1 MIRHL
6 LKLVWNRKRTN
17 GLIILEIFF
26 SFLVMFV
33 VGTLAIYFW
42 DNYRQPLGYSY
53 QNVWKISV
61 DMNASREGGREVDA
75 EDAAVLARLKIL
87 ERLLREIEALEPVE
101 SAAAAMVSPY
111 DQGGWTSR
119 EKLDGKDIDMEAD
132 FVTAGFAGVLGMEV
146 VAGRW
151 FQKSDEALAWDPIV
165 IDQDLARA
173 VYGDKDPIGRPFGE
187 PAPSEKP
194 RRVVGVVREFR
205 KSGELSGR
213 TNFMFQFLRLESPSW
228 APPGSIL
235 MRVRPGTPAVFEE
248 ELTALLQGVA
258 PEWSFRIKPL
268 SEVRRSTF
276 RMLLTPLAVGGIV
289 AFFLLLMVALGLL
302 GVLWQNLLQ
311 RTRELGLRRA
321 AGASRSAVHRQV
333 VYEQVIL
340 TSFGVLLGA
349 LVVVQ
354 IPILDLI
361 GFIRPQV
368 FAAGLF
374 FAMAAIYLL
383 SVLCAV
389 YPSTL
394 ASRVQPAEA
403 LRYE

>member
-1 MIRHL
+1 MTRHL
-6 LKLVWNRKRTN
+6 FKLVWNRKRTN
-17 GLIILEIFF
+17 GLMILEIFF
-26 SFLVMFV
+26 SFLVVFV
-33 VGTLAIYFW
+33 VSTLGIYFW
-42 DNYRQPLGYSY
+42 DNYRQSLGYDW
-53 QNVWKISV
+53 QNVWKVSV
-61 DMNASREGGREVDA
+61 DMGQGDQDDDA
-75 EDAAVLARLKIL
+75 MKAARLKTL
-87 ERLLREIEALEPVE
+87 DRLLKEVESLAPVE

-111 DQGGWTSR
+111 DQGGWTSGT
-119 EKLDGKDIDMEAD
+119 KINGKQVEMEAN
-132 FVTAGFAGVLGMEV
+132 TATDSFARVMGLEMVS
-146 VAGRW
+146 GRW
-151 FQKSDEALAWDPIV
+151 FQESDSALAWDPVV
-165 IDQDLARA
+165 IDQDLARE
-173 VYGDKDPIGRPFGE
+173 VYGGKDPVGQAFGE
-187 PAPSEKP
+187 PAPSERPK
-194 RRVVGVVREFR
+194 RVVGVVREFR
-205 KSGELSGR
+205 KGGELSAR
-213 TNFMFQFLRLESPSW
+213 ANFLFEHMRLDKPSW
-228 APPGSIL
+228 FEPRSVLI
-235 MRVRPGTPAVFEE
+235 RVRPRTPARFEE
-248 ELTALLQGVA
+248 ELTARLQAVA

-268 SEVRRSTF
+268 SEVRRATF
-276 RMLLTPLAVGGIV
+276 RELLAPLAAGGIV

-333 VYEQVIL
+333 IYEQVIL

-349 LVVVQ
+349 LVVIQ

>member
-1 MIRHL
+1 MTRHL
-6 LKLVWNRKRTN
+6 FKLVWNRKRTN
-17 GLIILEIFF
+17 GLMILEIFF
-26 SFLVMFV
+26 SFLVVFV
-33 VGTLAIYFW
+33 VATLGLYFW
-42 DNYRQPLGYSY
+42 DNYRQPLGYSW
-53 QNVWKISV
+53 QNVWKVTV
-61 DMNASREGGREVDA
+61 DMKADNQDDDA
-75 EDAAVLARLKIL
+75 TVAARLKVL
-87 ERLLREIEALEPVE
+87 ERLLGEIEALEPVE

-111 DQGGWTSR
+111 DQGGWTSATR
-119 EKLDGKDIDMEAD
+119 IEGKEVEMEGNG
-132 FVTAGFAGVLGMEV
+132 VTANFAEVLGLEV

-151 FQKSDEALAWDPIV
+151 FQESDEALAWSPVV
-165 IDQDLARA
+165 IDQDLARE
-173 VYGDKDPIGRPFGE
+173 VWGDKDPVGRQLGE
-187 PAPSEKP
+187 SARAEKQQ
-194 RRVVGVVREFR
+194 RVIGVVREFR
-205 KSGELSGR
+205 KGGELSAR
-213 TNFMFQFLRLESPSW
+213 TNFLFQFMGFGAPSW
-228 APPGSIL
+228 LQPRSIL
-235 MRVRPGTPAVFEE
+235 LRVRPGTPAAFEE

-258 PEWSFRIKPL
+258 PEWSFQIKPL
-268 SEVRRSTF
+268 AEVRQSTF
-276 RMLLTPLAVGGIV
+276 RMLLTPLVAGGIV

-321 AGASRSAVHRQV
+321 TGASRSAVHRQV
-333 VYEQVIL
+333 LYEQIIL

-349 LVVVQ
+349 VVVVQ

-368 FAAGLF
+368 FAAGFL

-383 SVLCAV
+383 SALCAF